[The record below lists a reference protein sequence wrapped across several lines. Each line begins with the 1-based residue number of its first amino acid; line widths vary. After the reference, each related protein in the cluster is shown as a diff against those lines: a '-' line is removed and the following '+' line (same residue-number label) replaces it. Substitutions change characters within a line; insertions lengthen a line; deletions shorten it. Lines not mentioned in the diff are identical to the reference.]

1 MMLCDLLK
9 TNRSYR
15 RFEEATPIPEA
26 VLTGLVEL
34 ARYVPSGANQ
44 QPLKYRIVCRPD
56 ENRKV
61 FETLKWA
68 GALPDWDGPEE
79 GERPSGYIIILCDK
93 TIGSNKQWDEGIA
106 AQTIMLGAVA
116 AGFGGCMLGSI
127 NRPLL
132 AESLNLSPDRYHISL
147 VLALGKPK
155 EEVVIVPVP
164 EDGSTAYYRD
174 EEQTHYVPKRALADL
189 LVQ

>member
-1 MMLCDLLK
+1 MLCDLVK
-9 TNRSYR
+9 MNRSYR
-15 RFEEATPIPEA
+15 RFEEAVPIPEA
-26 VLTGLVEL
+26 VLTGLAEL
-34 ARYVPSGANQ
+34 ARYIPSGANQ
-44 QPLKYRIVCRPD
+44 QPLKYRIVCRPE

-79 GERPSGYIIILCDK
+79 GERPTGYIVILCDK
-93 TIGSNKQWDEGIA
+93 MIGSKKQWDEGIA
-106 AQTIMLGAVA
+106 AQTIMLGAVE

-127 NRPLL
+127 DRRLL
-132 AESLNLSPDRYHISL
+132 AEHLNLDPERYLISL

-155 EEVVIVPVP
+155 EKVVIVPLP

-174 EEQTHYVPKRALADL
+174 GEQIHYVPKRALSDM